1 MGIYYFMD
9 TMFIFVRM
17 KVFWRWMVV
26 TTAHGVNVINAIK
39 LYTYKW
45 LKWWFSMLYVLPP
58 FKKINNIIY
67 PKPLTYIV

>member
-26 TTAHGVNVINAIK
+26 TTAHGVNGINAIK

-45 LKWWFSMLYVLPP
+45 LKWWFSMLYMFYHHL
-58 FKKINNIIY
+58 KKLI
-67 PKPLTYIV
+67 T